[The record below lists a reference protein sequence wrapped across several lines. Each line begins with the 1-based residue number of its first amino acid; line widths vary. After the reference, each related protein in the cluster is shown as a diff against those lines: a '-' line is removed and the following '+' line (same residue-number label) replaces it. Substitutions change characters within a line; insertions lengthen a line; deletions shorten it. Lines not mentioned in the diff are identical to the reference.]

1 MDFSDMGRVDA
12 ETEINK
18 FSYEGSKDLI
28 TASIRLDANFL
39 DMLSALS
46 GTVGMARQP
55 FMSRLIE
62 VYAVDAIADYVCGYL
77 GVFSN
82 EDTDLAETLKRFYP
96 DNIDDKWKDDL
107 ELFFQLVEKEI
118 AHRMVRANA
127 YNSYEGEDKAVY
139 FEKYIK
145 PKLQT
150 MTITPKVETK

>member
-1 MDFSDMGRVDA
+1 
-12 ETEINK
+12 
-18 FSYEGSKDLI
+18 
-28 TASIRLDANFL
+28 
-39 DMLSALS
+39 MLSALS

-107 ELFFQLVEKEI
+107 ELFFQLVEKKLRI
-118 AHRMVRANA
+118 GWFVPMLTTLTKV
-127 YNSYEGEDKAVY
+127 K
-139 FEKYIK
+139 IK
-145 PKLQT
+145 LF
-150 MTITPKVETK
+150 ILNNILSLNFRL

>member
-62 VYAVDAIADYVCGYL
+62 VYAVDAIADC
-77 GVFSN
+77 
-82 EDTDLAETLKRFYP
+82 
-96 DNIDDKWKDDL
+96 I
-107 ELFFQLVEKEI
+107 Q
-118 AHRMVRANA
+118 
-127 YNSYEGEDKAVY
+127 
-139 FEKYIK
+139 
-145 PKLQT
+145 
-150 MTITPKVETK
+150 